1 MMTAM
6 SVTARPQELVTFED
20 VAVYFTEKEWV
31 SLEPAQKAL
40 YRDVMLENYESVVFL
55 AAASTSHKPALISQ
69 LEQGKE
75 PCFSQPQGALSRRN
89 RRAGAKGY
97 LPKLRRL
104 AYLTKIITRAI
115 KLKIPQNRQFWEDR
129 RKG

>member
-6 SVTARPQELVTFED
+6 SVTARPQDSVTFED
-20 VAVYFTEKEWV
+20 VAVYFTEKEWF
-31 SLEPAQKAL
+31 SLAPAQKAL

-55 AAASTSHKPALISQ
+55 ASTSHKPALISQ

-115 KLKIPQNRQFWEDR
+115 KLKFPQNRQFWEDR